1 MGQGWGPTVQGKDLQ
16 NFLMDSEQDTP
27 SYTEARHQ
35 ELRTD
40 MLMSPGCWTES

>member
-1 MGQGWGPTVQGKDLQ
+1 MGQGRGAYSAVEGSAELPL
-16 NFLMDSEQDTP
+16 EQDTP